1 MRRKFFLFIP
11 ALAIS
16 WFTIKEQVL
25 VDQKTFHPLI
35 ADVIMSSSPSQSPTP
50 TFSTIRL
57 PEKMILEGGYQVF
70 QSFNNCGPASLSMLL
85 SYFDIYKS
93 QEHLGEQLRPY
104 QIANGDNDD
113 KSVTMDEI
121 AIKAKEF
128 GLIAFHRPNGNIQ
141 LLKQFIASDIP
152 VLTRTW
158 LDQGEDIGHYRIVKG
173 FDDTSWQII
182 QDDSFQ
188 NKNLRFSYPDFEELW
203 KKFNYEYVVLVPKTK
218 QSIAEKIIGENLDIQ
233 KSWTKAVDNSK
244 QELDKDPDD
253 IYARFNLSVAFY
265 NIGDYKNSVTEFEK
279 IQQELPLRT
288 LWYQIEPIKSYYQ
301 LGDYQKVFLLT
312 NQILNNQNRAYSEAY
327 ILRGQSYLKMGK
339 KDEAKQE
346 FEKAVFYNNNL
357 KAAQEALQAI

>member
-173 FDDTSWQII
+173 FDDTTWQII

-253 IYARFNLSVAFY
+253 IS
-265 NIGDYKNSVTEFEK
+265 
-279 IQQELPLRT
+279 
-288 LWYQIEPIKSYYQ
+288 
-301 LGDYQKVFLLT
+301 
-312 NQILNNQNRAYSEAY
+312 
-327 ILRGQSYLKMGK
+327 
-339 KDEAKQE
+339 
-346 FEKAVFYNNNL
+346 
-357 KAAQEALQAI
+357 